1 MTAVPLTPP
10 RRVAGRALATLLGV
24 VLAVAAL
31 KVGRPVLAPLVAGIF
46 LAMLAQP
53 LRARLARVVPDWLA
67 LTIAGL
73 ALVAG
78 VLAFL
83 GALGWALSEVGR
95 ELADRREALT
105 SAADR
110 ARAWASQHG
119 ISIGGGGQGG
129 GGSSGGASS
138 VAGPV
143 GRALGALGSALT
155 ELGLALAVAVLAMAE
170 EGELRR
176 RFRQA
181 LSDGSAQRT
190 LAIVDESAQAFR
202 RYVWVKT
209 LTSLLTGAA
218 SAGLALA
225 FGLPLAWVW
234 GLFSFLLEYV
244 PTIGSLL
251 AVVPPTLMALAES
264 AGGGGGG
271 LGRVGA
277 VFLAFGAMQ
286 IVLGNVVDP
295 KLEGRL
301 MQLSPLGVLV
311 SIVFWG
317 WLWGALGALLAVPL
331 TVAIAIAAR
340 HVPGM
345 GGVATVLAGDDV
357 DDVKGVA
364 TRSGSGADDAREPR
378 RDGGRTA

>member
-1 MTAVPLTPP
+1 MTAVPMTPP

-53 LRARLARVVPDWLA
+53 LRARLARALPDWLA

-78 VLAFL
+78 VVAFL
-83 GALGWALSEVGR
+83 AALGWALSEVGR
-95 ELADRREALT
+95 ELADRREAL
-105 SAADR
+105 SAAADR
-110 ARAWASQHG
+110 ARAWAAQQG
-119 ISIGGGGQGG
+119 IPMSGGGGGQGRAAG
-129 GGSSGGASS
+129 GASGGAGGA
-138 VAGPV
+138 AGMV
-143 GRALGALGSALT
+143 GRALSALGSALA

-170 EGELRR
+170 EGELRK
-176 RFRQA
+176 RFRRA
-181 LSDGSAQRT
+181 LSNGSAQRT

-209 LTSLLTGAA
+209 LTSILTGVA
-218 SAGLALA
+218 SSLLALA

-234 GLFSFLLEYV
+234 GFFAFLLEYV

-264 AGGGGGG
+264 AGGAGGGM
-271 LGRVGA
+271 GRVGG
-277 VFLAFGAMQ
+277 VFLAFGALQ
-286 IVLGNVVDP
+286 IILGNVVDP

-340 HVPGM
+340 HVPGA
-345 GGVATVLAGDDV
+345 GGVATVLAGDHAN
-357 DDVKGVA
+357 DDEPSGGETHDHGGVHA
-364 TRSGSGADDAREPR
+364 GDGAR
-378 RDGGRTA
+378 R

>member
-10 RRVAGRALATLLGV
+10 RRAAGRALATLLGV

-31 KVGRPVLAPLVAGIF
+31 KVGRPVLAPLAAGIF
-46 LAMLAQP
+46 LAMLAHP
-53 LRARLARVVPDWLA
+53 LRARLARVLPDWLA

-83 GALGWALSEVGR
+83 GALGWAVSEVGR
-95 ELADRREALT
+95 ELADRREALS

-110 ARAWASQHG
+110 ARAWAAQQG
-119 ISIGGGGQGG
+119 IAIGGGGAP
-129 GGSSGGASS
+129 GSAAGGASGGGTG
-138 VAGPV
+138 VI
-143 GRALGALGSALT
+143 GRALGALGSALA

-170 EGELRR
+170 EDVLRR
-176 RFRQA
+176 RFRRA
-181 LSDGSAQRT
+181 LSNGSAQRT
-190 LAIVDESAQAFR
+190 LAIVDESARAFR
-202 RYVWVKT
+202 RYVWVKS
-209 LTSLLTGAA
+209 LTSLLTGVA
-218 SAGLALA
+218 SALLALA

-234 GLFSFLLEYV
+234 GFFAFLLEYV

-264 AGGGGGG
+264 AGGGG
-271 LGRVGA
+271 LGRVAA
-277 VFLAFGAMQ
+277 VFVSFGALQ
-286 IVLGNVVDP
+286 ILLGNVIDP

-340 HVPGM
+340 HVPGA
-345 GGVATVLAGDDV
+345 GGVATVLAGD
-357 DDVKGVA
+357 GES
-364 TRSGSGADDAREPR
+364 T
-378 RDGGRTA
+378 TASR